1 MTQSTQQ
8 AVVVARVSFESTRLS
23 PPCLAE
29 TYARIVPITREVV
42 RAGARAAPERAAPEA
57 AAQPA
62 TTRRAEHG

>member
-1 MTQSTQQ
+1 MARSTQQ

-23 PPCLAE
+23 PQCLAE

-42 RAGARAAPERAAPEA
+42 RAGVRAAPKA